1 MDDPLRRQ
9 GPAGPDQRDHTHS
22 LQLHNED
29 EDSGYPPPRPGDEHF
44 SIKGSNDSDKDLQFT
59 FDVNSHACQGDIRGQ
74 HDSESTAV
82 VSKGSASYAASVK
95 LYITAN
101 ELAAP

>member
-1 MDDPLRRQ
+1 MTPTKISSS
-9 GPAGPDQRDHTHS
+9 P
-22 LQLHNED
+22 
-29 EDSGYPPPRPGDEHF
+29 
-44 SIKGSNDSDKDLQFT
+44 

-82 VSKGSASYAASVK
+82 VSKGMPSYAASVK

-101 ELAAP
+101 ELAAPSQQS